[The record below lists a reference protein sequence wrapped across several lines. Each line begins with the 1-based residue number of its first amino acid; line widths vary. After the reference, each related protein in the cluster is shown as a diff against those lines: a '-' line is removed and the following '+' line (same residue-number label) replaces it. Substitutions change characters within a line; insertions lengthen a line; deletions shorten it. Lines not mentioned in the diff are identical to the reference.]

1 MPRRR
6 LTEEQIEAMRKRIL
20 DVALDILHDSGPEA
34 ISIRTISSKLGISH
48 MAIYTY
54 FNNRSELIH
63 ALNERLQRWLRSKYE
78 KIMEEAE
85 AGDVK
90 TVLESLLAYYAEMSR
105 DDPTMYRFLLVEPL
119 TSRKFVDQPKLMEGN
134 LQHLSNLIELGIG
147 RGVFKKRDHLLAAGT
162 VFNLVNA
169 PLILFHSGRM
179 VDPTVRDRMF
189 EEGLRVAIEYL
200 VG

>member
-63 ALNERLQRWLRSKYE
+63 ALNERLQVWLRGKYE

-85 AGDVK
+85 AGNVK
-90 TVLESLLAYYAEMSR
+90 TVLES
-105 DDPTMYRFLLVEPL
+105 
-119 TSRKFVDQPKLMEGN
+119 
-134 LQHLSNLIELGIG
+134 
-147 RGVFKKRDHLLAAGT
+147 
-162 VFNLVNA
+162 
-169 PLILFHSGRM
+169 
-179 VDPTVRDRMF
+179 
-189 EEGLRVAIEYL
+189 
-200 VG
+200 